1 VSSHAAG
8 SVDKKG
14 PVDARG
20 HKNDSK
26 VQTLSTTPE
35 ETIIQTPH
43 AVFDE
48 DYDSEGSDSVDASL
62 EDGVARKLS
71 FFCRRSIAFSLWREK
86 SDSLI

>member
-1 VSSHAAG
+1 MGSKVSSHAAG

-35 ETIIQTPH
+35 GTIIQTSH
-43 AVFDE
+43 VAFDE
-48 DYDSEGSDSVDASL
+48 DYDSEDSDSVDVSL
-62 EDGVARKLS
+62 EDGVAGKLS
-71 FFCRRSIAFSLWREK
+71 IFAEGQSHSTYGRK
-86 SDSLI
+86 